1 MRGIDHRLLGNYLL
15 EHEEMHPNA
24 LCRRMFLFG
33 CIEPDINPFT
43 YTRGSMHYRFLH
55 GHNALN
61 ARRHLYKVIRRLQ
74 RTGVPTPMELFAL
87 GAVIHYTADSFTYV
101 HNDLYDGDIHG
112 HRVYEHTLHPL
123 FVAYVDTYD
132 STAPIPEEAWDLEAY
147 HDRYIA
153 GEHSF
158 MTDCRYI
165 LSATRMICHSVPE
178 LVTCPAKVVC

>member
-1 MRGIDHRLLGNYLL
+1 MRGIDHRLLGEYLL
-15 EHEEMHPNA
+15 EKEGLHPNA

-43 YTRGSMHYRFLH
+43 YTRGSIRYRFMH

-74 RTGVPTPMELFAL
+74 NKGVTSPLQWFAL
-87 GAVIHYTADSFTYV
+87 GAVIHYTADSFTFV
-101 HNDLYDGDIHG
+101 HNDLFDGDISA

-123 FVAYVDTYD
+123 FTAYLETYD
-132 STAPIPEEAWDLEAY
+132 NNTPIPPEAWDLEEY
-147 HDRYIA
+147 HTQYIHGA
-153 GEHSF
+153 HTF

-165 LSATRMICHSVPE
+165 LEATRMICHSVPE
-178 LVTCPAKVVC
+178 PAGYPAESVC